1 MLRGRGSDEEAIPN
15 KIRKDVHMKAI
26 KNRTTVMT
34 SATTAML
41 GLALISLASCSSGDS
56 STSASTTGGSAA
68 LQGPL
73 VFVNNTGDRTLSTI
87 ALRGDSGN
95 SVINTLGAGAP
106 GVFGNVALGD
116 MQFSLGEWVFVNLG
130 ATNQVATIDPLTE
143 ATPVHEIN
151 LTAGTRPV
159 HLYRDPTDQEV
170 MWIMNDGDNAA
181 GTTTPGDDLVNCNN
195 PARVGGPILGS
206 SVTIIHNSHL
216 GPGAT
221 PPTVER
227 TVCVLADGHKVAAF
241 SQPTTTNATIPR
253 RVFVSSATA
262 GEIAVIDNT
271 PRPGLNP
278 DWQMINRIDLCDQNR
293 ENALVA
299 PLTPATCNAESGAVP
314 TPFTPNNSNPHGI
327 RWSQLTGMVY
337 SIQENYRTI
346 VEIDPNPAVPG
357 QWVTNTFDL
366 STTPYTA
373 FGISP
378 NGRFLL
384 LRGSNAAPFGT
395 RLGVIDL
402 GTAGN
407 PRTDFIIPELDGAA
421 PGAFK
426 FSPDG
431 RRLYIVAGNASTT
444 RKDFLFA
451 FDSST
456 LTANPPSLTLL
467 RPIGLTSTVNGAH
480 SFDVL
485 AQRPTGSPVGTPAE
499 ARYIVVSNGTDNSV
513 SVINA
518 TDNLIKQPVQVGT
531 TPGSV
536 MVYYPGAV
544 AAGGQATSSLTGN
557 SGSGSAQLLPELLD
571 DHGMPE

>member
-1 MLRGRGSDEEAIPN
+1 
-15 KIRKDVHMKAI
+15 MKAI

-34 SATTAML
+34 SAATAML
-41 GLALISLASCSSGDS
+41 GLALISLSSCSSGDS
-56 STSASTTGGSAA
+56 TTPAVTTGGSAA

-73 VFVNNTGDRTLSTI
+73 VFVNNTGDRTLSTV
-87 ALRGDSGN
+87 ALRGDSG
-95 SVINTLGAGAP
+95 SAVINTLGAGAP

-130 ATNQVATIDPLTE
+130 ATNQVATIDPLTA
-143 ATPVHEIN
+143 ATPVHEVN

-181 GTTTPGDDLVNCNN
+181 GTTTPGDDLVNCA
-195 PARVGGPILGS
+195 PAVPVPGQNYGS

-241 SQPTTTNATIPR
+241 SQPTTTTPANHPR
-253 RVFVSSATA
+253 LAFVSSSTA
-262 GEIAVIDNT
+262 GEIAVIDNE
-271 PRPGLNP
+271 PVPGTNP
-278 DWQMINRIDLCDQNR
+278 TWSLINRVDLCDQIR
-293 ENALVA
+293 ENALLP
-299 PLTPATCNAESGAVP
+299 PLTPATCNPESHAALI
-314 TPFTPNNSNPHGI
+314 PFTPNNSNPHGI
-327 RWSQLTGMVY
+327 RFSQFTGMVY

-346 VEIDPNPAVPG
+346 VEINPATLA
-357 QWVTNTFDL
+357 VTLLADL
-366 STTPYTA
+366 SGTNYTA

-378 NGRFLL
+378 NGRFIL
-384 LRGSNAAPFGT
+384 LRGSSTVPFGT

-402 GTAGN
+402 DTAN
-407 PRTDFIIPELDGAA
+407 PRTIIDLNIPALEGAS

-431 RRLYIVAGNASTT
+431 RRFYIVAGNASTT

-467 RPIGLTSTVNGAH
+467 QPIGLQLTLNGAH

-485 AQRPTGSPVGTPAE
+485 VQRPTGSPVGTPAE
-499 ARYIVVSNGTDNSV
+499 ARYIVVSNGTHNSV
-513 SVINA
+513 SVINT
-518 TDNLIKQPVQVGT
+518 TDNLIKQTIPVGT

>member
-1 MLRGRGSDEEAIPN
+1 
-15 KIRKDVHMKAI
+15 MKAM

-34 SATTAML
+34 SAATAML
-41 GLALISLASCSSGDS
+41 GLTLISLASCSSGDS
-56 STSASTTGGSAA
+56 STPAVTTGGSAA

-73 VFVNNTGDRTLSTI
+73 VFVNNTGDRTLSTV
-87 ALRGDSGN
+87 ALRGDSGS
-95 SVINTLGAGAP
+95 SVINTLGP

-130 ATNQVATIDPLTE
+130 ATNQVATIDPLTA
-143 ATPVHEIN
+143 ATPVHEVN

-170 MWIMNDGDNAA
+170 MWIMNDGDNAS
-181 GTTTPGDDLVNCNN
+181 GTTTPGDDLVNCA
-195 PARVGGPILGS
+195 PAVPAAGQNYGS

-253 RVFVSSATA
+253 RAFVSSSTA

-271 PRPGLNP
+271 PVGGANP
-278 DWQMINRIDLCDQNR
+278 NWNLIDRIDLCDTAGEATR
-293 ENALVA
+293 V
-299 PLTPATCNAESGAVP
+299 PPATCDDESA
-314 TPFTPNNSNPHGI
+314 TPLTTAFTPNNSNPHGI
-327 RWSQLTGMVY
+327 RWSQLTGRVY

-357 QWVTNTFDL
+357 LWITNTFDL
-366 STTPYTA
+366 SATPYTA

-378 NGRFLL
+378 DGRFLL
-384 LRGSNAAPFGT
+384 LRGSSAAPFGT

-431 RRLYIVAGNASTT
+431 RRFYIVAGNASTT

-467 RPIGLTSTVNGAH
+467 QPIGLQLTINGAH

-485 AQRPTGSPVGTPAE
+485 VQRPTGSPVGTPAE
-499 ARYIVVSNGTDNSV
+499 ARYIVVSNGTHNSV
-513 SVINA
+513 SVINT
-518 TDNLIKQPVQVGT
+518 TDNLIKQTVPVGT

-544 AAGGQATSSLTGN
+544 AAGGQATSSLTGT

>member
-1 MLRGRGSDEEAIPN
+1 
-15 KIRKDVHMKAI
+15 MKAS
-26 KNRTTVMT
+26 KNRTRVMT
-34 SATTAML
+34 TAATGML
-41 GLALISLASCSSGDS
+41 GLALIGLASCSSGDS
-56 STSASTTGGSAA
+56 SSSQTSGGSAA
-68 LQGPL
+68 LQSPL
-73 VFVNNTGDRTLSTI
+73 VFVNNTGNGTLSTI

-95 SVINTLGAGAP
+95 SVVGILGP
-106 GVFGNVALGD
+106 GVFGNLALGD
-116 MQFSLGEWVFVNLG
+116 MQFSLGEWTFVNVSG
-130 ATNQVATIDPLTE
+130 VRDATSMAQVGTHVATIDPLTG
-143 ATPVHEIN
+143 ATPIHEIN
-151 LTAGTRPV
+151 LTTGTCPV
-159 HLYRDPTDQEV
+159 HIYRDPTDREV
-170 MWIMNDGDNAA
+170 MWSMNDGLPASAMPNAPA
-181 GTTTPGDDLVNCNN
+181 WATPGDDLINCNN
-195 PARVGGPILGS
+195 PARAGGAILGS

-227 TVCVLADGHKVAAF
+227 TVCVLADGHKVTAF
-241 SQPTTTNATIPR
+241 SQPITPAHPATPR
-253 RVFVSSATA
+253 LAFVSSSTA

-278 DWQMINRIDLCDQNR
+278 DWRLIDRIDLCDPVR
-293 ENALVA
+293 E
-299 PLTPATCNAESGAVP
+299 LTRPVPATCNNESS
-314 TPFTPNNSNPHGI
+314 TPLTTAFTPNNSNPHGI
-327 RWSQLTGMVY
+327 RFSQLTGQVY
-337 SIQENYRTI
+337 SIQDNYRTI
-346 VEIDPNPAVPG
+346 VEIDPATLV
-357 QWVTNTFDL
+357 VTLVADL
-366 STTPYTA
+366 SGTNYTA

-384 LRGSNAAPFGT
+384 LRGTTTPVGI

-402 GTAGN
+402 STPN
-407 PRTDFIIPELDGAA
+407 PRTITDLTIPELDGAS

-431 RRLYIVAGNASTT
+431 RRFYILAGNASTT
-444 RKDFLFA
+444 RRDFLFA

-467 RPIGLTSTVNGAH
+467 RSIGLTSTANGAH

-513 SVINA
+513 SVINT
-518 TDNLIKQPVQVGT
+518 TDNLIKQTVSVGT

-544 AAGGQATSSLTGN
+544 AAGGQATASLTGN
-557 SGSGSAQLLPELLD
+557 SGSGSTQLLPELLD